1 MSTPTEQL
9 APRLA
14 AFLKRRMPQAKSVE
28 VSDCTRLTGG
38 YSCITHRFTALI
50 DGKPVKLIARSDT
63 PRDQKVIDSGDRYVE
78 WKLLSA
84 LTQDGRAPMPKAL
97 YCDEDGSETGERTI
111 IIEYK
116 EKGSFL
122 TYVRA
127 ANDTEL
133 KTFAD
138 QFADLAAGI
147 HLIDPAALPANVT
160 RPPSWDSYI
169 DDVIDTWRQVEA
181 DHIGADPLLRYMAL
195 WLTENRP
202 PPAPLTLVHGE
213 FQVANTVIGDDGLPL
228 AIDWEFAHI
237 GDPREDLGWALLV
250 GSVTPPDL
258 VGLDLERFC
267 QRYRERT
274 GLGADIINPVTVIYF
289 SILPSLKIFGPIL
302 EQQRAIIAG
311 NNTSIQ
317 AAYMAGGYVTAQEQW
332 RAAVRR
338 IEAAREMQ

>member
-1 MSTPTEQL
+1 MNAEQL

-38 YSCITHRFTALI
+38 YSCVTHRFLAHV
-50 DGKPVKLIARSDT
+50 DGKAITLIARSDT
-63 PRDQKVIDSGDRYVE
+63 PREQKVIDSGDRYVE
-78 WKLLSA
+78 WKVLSA

-97 YCDEDGSETGERTI
+97 YCDEDGSELGERTI

-122 TYVRA
+122 THVRA
-127 ANDTEL
+127 ANAVEL
-133 KTFAD
+133 KSCAD

-147 HLIDPAALPANVT
+147 HLVDSAILPASIV
-160 RPPSWDSYI
+160 RPVSWESYI
-169 DDVIDTWRQVEA
+169 DGVIDTWREVEA
-181 DHIGADPLLRYMAL
+181 EHTGTDPLLRYMAV
-195 WLTENRP
+195 WLKKNRP
-202 PPAPLTLVHGE
+202 PPAPMTLVHGE
-213 FQVANTVIGDDGLPL
+213 FQVANTVIDDNGLPL

-258 VGLDLERFC
+258 VGLNLEQFC
-267 QRYRERT
+267 KRYRERT
-274 GLGADIINPVTVIYF
+274 GLAADIINPITLIYF

-302 EQQRAIIAG
+302 EQQRAIISG
-311 NNTSIQ
+311 DNTSIQ
-317 AAYMAGGYVTAQEQW
+317 AAYMAGGYITAQEQW
-332 RAAVRR
+332 RAAARR
-338 IEAAREMQ
+338 IEAAMETA